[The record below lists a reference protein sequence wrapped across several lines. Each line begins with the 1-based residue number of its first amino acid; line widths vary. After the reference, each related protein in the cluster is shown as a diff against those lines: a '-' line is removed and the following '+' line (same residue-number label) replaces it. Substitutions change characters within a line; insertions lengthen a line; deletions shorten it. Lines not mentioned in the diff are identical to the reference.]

1 MITQKGTSRI
11 NCWCPT
17 LFNHLKLSH
26 QGYSFNWLEME
37 LTEYHQA
44 AIKQNMDVSIS
55 AMDSSFADN
64 HLYHQIQIRTI
75 LFRLTASSQG
85 TKNVQT
91 RSCWVLNHPATVHM
105 KNMITFNKQ
114 ESYMKVFSTTIVLSI
129 IVLFMLLQNAVIYNS
144 LKTSHD
150 DDGGGLCA
158 CDQCVRDLNDDDWF
172 FIRYNPTIPTMLNKK
187 NSVLKKDVY
196 RWWKGLQIDTSKHV
210 YTDLV
215 DTLFALFPDEEH
227 YSDASLDRC
236 RTCAV
241 VGNSG
246 NLLKSHYGELIDSHD
261 FVIRINKGPTKGYE
275 RDVGS
280 KTTHRIIYPESAVD
294 IDNSTHLILVPFKI
308 LDLRWLISIFTTKHI
323 IRTYTKVKST
333 LSADMDRVNVFG
345 FGARSDGNWHHYFDR
360 TLAHFSR
367 GSHGGDFE
375 NETMNE
381 LQRRNKIFKY
391 NGL

>member
-1 MITQKGTSRI
+1 
-11 NCWCPT
+11 
-17 LFNHLKLSH
+17 
-26 QGYSFNWLEME
+26 
-37 LTEYHQA
+37 
-44 AIKQNMDVSIS
+44 
-55 AMDSSFADN
+55 
-64 HLYHQIQIRTI
+64 
-75 LFRLTASSQG
+75 
-85 TKNVQT
+85 
-91 RSCWVLNHPATVHM
+91 
-105 KNMITFNKQ
+105 MITFNKQ
-114 ESYMKVFSTTIVLSI
+114 ESYIKVFSTTIFFSI
-129 IVLFMLLQNAVIYNS
+129 IFLFMFLQNAVIYNS
-144 LKTSHD
+144 LQTSDDDD

-172 FIRYNPTIPTMLNKK
+172 FMRYSPTIPTMLNKK

-196 RWWKGLQIDTSKHV
+196 RWWKGLQIDGSEHV

-227 YSDASLDRC
+227 YLDASLDRC

-246 NLLKSHYGELIDSHD
+246 NLLKSQYGELIDSHD
-261 FVIRINKGPTKGYE
+261 LVIRINKGPTKGYE
-275 RDVGS
+275 GDVGS

-294 IDNSTHLILVPFKI
+294 IDKSTHLIIVPFKI

-323 IRTYTKVKST
+323 TRTYTNVKST
-333 LSADMDRVNVFG
+333 LNADMDRVMIVHPAFIKYVYDNWSQRHGRYPSTGFISLILALHICDEVKVFG

-375 NETMNE
+375 NKTMNE
-381 LQRRNKIFKY
+381 LQRRNKIFMYK
-391 NGL
+391 GI

>member
-1 MITQKGTSRI
+1 
-11 NCWCPT
+11 
-17 LFNHLKLSH
+17 
-26 QGYSFNWLEME
+26 
-37 LTEYHQA
+37 
-44 AIKQNMDVSIS
+44 
-55 AMDSSFADN
+55 
-64 HLYHQIQIRTI
+64 
-75 LFRLTASSQG
+75 
-85 TKNVQT
+85 
-91 RSCWVLNHPATVHM
+91 M

-114 ESYMKVFSTTIVLSI
+114 ESHMKVISTTIVFSI
-129 IVLFMLLQNAVIYNS
+129 IVLFMFLQNAVIYNS
-144 LKTSHD
+144 LQTSYD

-172 FIRYNPTIPTMLNKK
+172 FMRYNPTIPTMLNKK

-196 RWWKGLQIDTSKHV
+196 RWWKGLQIDSSKHV

-246 NLLKSHYGELIDSHD
+246 NLLKSQYGELIDSHD

-294 IDNSTHLILVPFKI
+294 IDESTNLILVPFKI

-323 IRTYTKVKST
+323 TSTYTDVKGS
-333 LSADMDRVNVFG
+333 LNADMDRVMIVHPAFIKYVYDNWSQRHGRYPSTGFITLILALHICDEVNVFG
-345 FGARSDGNWHHYFDR
+345 FGARSDGNWHHYFDS

-375 NETMNE
+375 NITMNE
-381 LQRRNKIFKY
+381 LQLRKKIFKY
-391 NGL
+391 KGL